1 MHTLHR
7 QQSAQRRVERPTTQG
22 TTMKNLRNLALC
34 AVAIAVLAACGG
46 GGDDTTTPTALESA
60 ASRGPARASFTR
72 LVSFGDSLSDV
83 GSYRTPG
90 VAGLGGGQY
99 TVNSGAATNWTE
111 VLARKV
117 EVQAPCAAQTGLES
131 IGPLA
136 GLSAPI
142 TNHAGC
148 FAYGQGGARVT
159 DPIGIANKGVLL
171 AGNTAGALGQLT
183 DPIVNQIGRHLAATG
198 GRFDGRELVTVLGG
212 GNDLFVALETL
223 QATLA
228 AGGDPAIAV
237 PAAFTAVAT
246 AGAELAFYVK
256 NMIVGNGARRVV
268 VVNLPDIGTSPSATD
283 GTRELITA
291 LVTAF
296 NTQLANGVAGTNG
309 VLLVDAFAASQDQ
322 AAHPARYGLLNVTT
336 PACDFSRMVI
346 PSSLVCSTSTVVAGP
361 VLRYLFADTVHP
373 TPYGYRLLA
382 RTVAASMRR
391 AAWLDTEKACDQLAD
406 DAEDC
411 MRPAD
416 VL

>member
-1 MHTLHR
+1 MN
-7 QQSAQRRVERPTTQG
+7 
-22 TTMKNLRNLALC
+22 NLRKLALC
-34 AVAIAVLAACGG
+34 AVAIAALAACGG
-46 GGDDTTTPTALESA
+46 GGDDTTPPTALESA
-60 ASRGPARASFTR
+60 TSRGPVRASFSR

-99 TVNSGAATNWTE
+99 TVNGGATTNWTE
-111 VLARKV
+111 LLARTIA
-117 EVQAPCAAQTGLES
+117 VQAPCAAQTGLES

-136 GLSAPI
+136 GLAAPI

-159 DPIGIANKGVLL
+159 DPVGIANKGMLL
-171 AGNTAGALGQLT
+171 AGNPAGALGQLT

-228 AGGDPAIAV
+228 SGGDPATAV
-237 PAAFTAVAT
+237 PLAFTAVAT
-246 AGAELAFYVK
+246 AGAELAFYVTH
-256 NMIVGNGARRVV
+256 MIVGNGARHVV

-283 GTRELITA
+283 GTRDLITA

-296 NTQLANGVAGTNG
+296 NTQLANGLAGTHG

-322 AAHPARYGLLNVTT
+322 AAHPARYGLRNVTT
-336 PACDFSRMVI
+336 PACDFSVMVI
-346 PSSLVCSTSTVVAGP
+346 PSSLVCSTSTVVVGH
-361 VLRYLFADTVHP
+361 VSRYLFADTVHP

-382 RTVAASMRR
+382 RTVVASMRR
-391 AAWLDTEKACDQLAD
+391 AAWLGADRGCDRLAD
-406 DAEDC
+406 DAQDC
-411 MRPAD
+411 TRPAD